1 MPAIMPPAAGTVR
14 GMDLGLQGRRAAVA
28 AGSAGLGLATARA
41 LVAEGVRV
49 AVCGRDETRLARAVD
64 ELGSQAV
71 GITADVG
78 ERAEAARFVE
88 EAADLLGGLDVLV
101 ANAGGPPPG
110 SPATTS
116 LEAYAEAIELNLLS
130 TIALTQA
137 ALPHL
142 RATDWGRI
150 VAITSVGVKQPIP
163 MLAASGTA
171 RAGATWYLKALSE
184 EVAGDGITVN
194 SVQPGSHDTDRLRS
208 LGRDLDELAQEI
220 PVGFVGDADDF
231 GAVVTFL
238 CSAQARF
245 VTGVSVLVDGGAY
258 RGVG

>member
-1 MPAIMPPAAGTVR
+1 
-14 GMDLGLQGRRAAVA
+14 MDLGLHGKRAAVA
-28 AGSAGLGLATARA
+28 AGSAGLGLATAKA
-41 LVAEGVRV
+41 LVLEGAQV
-49 AVCGRDETRLARAVD
+49 AVCGRDEARVARAV
-64 ELGSQAV
+64 EGLGASAV

-78 ERAEAARFVE
+78 DTDEATRFVTQ
-88 EAADLLGGLDVLV
+88 AAELLGGLDVLV

-110 SPATTS
+110 TPSGTS
-116 LEAYAEAIELNLLS
+116 LDGYIEAIELNLLS
-130 TIALTQA
+130 TIAMTQA

-142 RATDWGRI
+142 KAADWGRI

-163 MLAASGTA
+163 NLSASGTA

-231 GAVVTFL
+231 GSVVAFL